1 MLAKAHALA
10 IGISAYRHAAA
21 LVPTRDAEDLAAVL
35 ADPALCGYPA
45 SQVRLLREAEAS
57 RAAILG
63 ELTALAERCDA
74 SSTVFVYFSGHA
86 ARALSG
92 DGPSYFLLP
101 VDAEPTSRAALE
113 RTALSG
119 DELSALLGRIPAA
132 RLTVVLD
139 CCRASGLVEPELPL
153 AAAQLTGELLSPLA
167 RGRGRAV
174 LAASRG
180 DGTALVLPGA
190 THSVFTGH
198 LLAGLRGAAIAA
210 GGLVRI
216 CDLFHY
222 VQQATSGE
230 VALQRPV
237 FRAELEE
244 NYPVAL
250 GHWGQPLPSPPDD
263 KPYDAFITYA
273 KDSREDRQWV
283 RRVLLPSLESRGL
296 RISHD
301 DQISLGG
308 SRLEESERLI
318 AESRYSVAVM
328 TPDFLAT
335 GLEDYQALLAA
346 FSAVEH
352 RLPTF
357 IPLLRRPCPLQ
368 LHRRMTAALDAT
380 FDDEV
385 PAALERLAL
394 ALRQPPRPRVSS

>member
-10 IGISAYRHAAA
+10 IGISAYQHATA
-21 LVPTRDAEDLAAVL
+21 LVPTRDAEDVAAVL
-35 ADPALCGYPA
+35 ADPALCGYPPG
-45 SQVRLLREAEAS
+45 QVRLLREAEAS
-57 RAAILG
+57 REAIVR
-63 ELTALAERCDA
+63 ELTALASRCDA
-74 SSTVFVYFSGHA
+74 ASTVFVYFSGHA
-86 ARALSG
+86 ARALAG
-92 DGPSYFLLP
+92 DGPAYFLLP

-139 CCRASGLVEPELPL
+139 CCRASGLVEAELPL
-153 AAAQLTGELLSPLA
+153 APVQLSGELLSPLA

-180 DGTALVLPGA
+180 DGSALVLPGA

-198 LLAGLRGAAIAA
+198 LLAGLRGAATAA

-230 VALQRPV
+230 ISLQRPV

-250 GHWGQPLPSPPDD
+250 GHWGEPLPPPPDA
-263 KPYDAFITYA
+263 KPYDAFVTYA
-273 KDSREDRQWV
+273 KASRADRQWV

-296 RISHD
+296 RIAHD
-301 DQISLGG
+301 DQIALGG
-308 SRLEESERLI
+308 GLLEESERLLS
-318 AESRYSVAVM
+318 ESRYSIAVM
-328 TPDFLAT
+328 TPDFLSS
-335 GLEDYQALLAA
+335 GFEDYQALLAGYA
-346 FSAVEH
+346 AAEQ

-357 IPLLRRPCPLQ
+357 IPLLRRPCTLQ
-368 LHRRMTAALDAT
+368 LHRRMTAALDVT
-380 FDDEV
+380 IDEEV

-394 ALRQPPRPRVSS
+394 ALRQAPRPRLG

>member
-1 MLAKAHALA
+1 MLLGNAHALA
-10 IGISAYRHAAA
+10 IGISAYHHAAA
-21 LVPTRDAEDLAAVL
+21 LAPTRDAEDLAAVL
-35 ADPALCGYPA
+35 ADPALCGYPPG
-45 SQVRLLREAEAS
+45 QVRLLREAEAS
-57 RAAILG
+57 REAIVRGLT
-63 ELTALAERCDA
+63 ELAGRCDA

-92 DGPSYFLLP
+92 DGPAYFLLP
-101 VDAEPTSRAALE
+101 VDAEPTSRVALE

-139 CCRASGLVEPELPL
+139 CCRASGLVAPDLPL
-153 AAAQLTGELLSPLA
+153 APVQLTGELLSPLA

-190 THSVFTGH
+190 TYSVFTGH
-198 LLAGLRGAAIAA
+198 LLAGLRGAATAA

-250 GHWGQPLPSPPDD
+250 GHWGEPLPPPPDD

-273 KDSREDRQWV
+273 KDSREDRQWM
-283 RRVLLPSLESRGL
+283 RRVLLPSLQGRGL
-296 RISHD
+296 RIAHEE
-301 DQISLGG
+301 QISLGG

-318 AESRYSVAVM
+318 AESRYTVAVM

-346 FSAVEH
+346 YASAEQ

-357 IPLLRRPCPLQ
+357 IPLLRRPCSLQ
-368 LHRRMTAALDAT
+368 LHRRMTAALDVT
-380 FDDEV
+380 LDDEV

-394 ALRQPPRPRVSS
+394 ALRQPPRPRLS